1 MAVKTTKKTTPKTK
15 KVTKKEPSPSILL
28 KKVASVSDSNKA
40 LQKEIKVM
48 SKIFGENQKVLV
60 SMKGMI
66 DTFRVKSSQN
76 TIKSSK
82 QDQ

>member
-1 MAVKTTKKTTPKTK
+1 MAAKITKK
-15 KVTKKEPSPSILL
+15 KVTKKTVKKEPNPSALL

-48 SKIFGENQKVLV
+48 TKIFGENQKVLV

-66 DTFRVKSSQN
+66 DTLSSTLEYSK
-76 TIKSSK
+76 TIKAN
-82 QDQ
+82 

>member
-1 MAVKTTKKTTPKTK
+1 MATKTTKKKTTTKAKKETK
-15 KVTKKEPSPSILL
+15 KVAKREPSPSVLL

-60 SMKGMI
+60 SMKGKI
-66 DTFRVKSSQN
+66 GRAHV
-76 TIKSSK
+76 
-82 QDQ
+82 